1 MNISSII
8 DVPKIASDKDQ
19 LGILNYQKG
28 LSNFIKNAQTPLTIA
43 IQGEWG
49 SGKTSLM
56 NSVRYD
62 LCGQGKPFYDIWINT
77 WEYSLLN
84 DEYTTMTQI
93 IKGIIVHVVNVL
105 EKDKNQNVENLKR
118 KAASF
123 FGSVAKTATKAAANY
138 ATAGLAGDLTDQLFD
153 KSENQS
159 SLRELHSELQN
170 QINQCVDNDDSI
182 NGFLFFIDDL
192 DRINPPVAVQILE
205 LLKNIF
211 DLENCIFILA
221 IDYEVVVKGLEP
233 KFGKKTQENEREFRS
248 FFEKIIQL
256 PFSMPIGQYR
266 VNDLIIDN
274 LKELAYFNEEDFTPE
289 VQEAV
294 VEFNTLTVGSNPR
307 SIKRLLNSLSLV
319 KNISQSVDDNLETT
333 TFEQLINIGV
343 FSIQISY
350 PLVYKALERYPEFD
364 QWDDELAESFKL
376 KPLESSTIEQFKKNQ
391 YFDEEWELVLYRICQ
406 RDLFLSNRAMQISRL
421 LNKLKDL
428 ISENAGKEENK
439 SQDVSLKDVMSN
451 AIQVAAVTSYS
462 DTTDESVP
470 SEIHKSNFLKSLKR
484 KIGKKLIEG
493 GKDRDI
499 EIVYEQKRV
508 QSNLTYQ
515 IIKGVHNFKY
525 RLDISIHPEAKNY
538 RLTTHYTCWYY
549 IKNDAGSF
557 EKNLDLPASV
567 EINAR
572 ERFQTMKERLAK
584 LDQDFPIELK
594 THYWDTVNDRHST
607 LHVSMDLFFPNAW
620 VFIDNEENIDRY
632 VNYLL
637 EFLEAT
643 RLIKIGND

>member
-1 MNISSII
+1 MINISSII

-28 LSNFIKNAQTPLTIA
+28 LSNFIKNAQTPLTVA
-43 IQGEWG
+43 VQGEWG

-56 NSVRYD
+56 NSVRHD
-62 LCGQGKPFYDIWINT
+62 LCGDGKPFFDIWINT

-93 IKGIIVHVVNVL
+93 IKGIIVNVVEVL

-138 ATAGLAGDLTDQLFD
+138 ATAGMAGDVTDQLFD
-153 KSENQS
+153 KNENRS
-159 SLRELHSELQN
+159 SLRELHSELQA
-170 QINQCVDNDDSI
+170 QINQCVNGDNSI

-211 DLENCIFILA
+211 DLENCIFLLA

-274 LKELAYFNEEDFTPE
+274 LKELAYFKEEDFTE
-289 VQEAV
+289 QVQEAV
-294 VEFNTLTVGSNPR
+294 VEFNNLTVGSNPR

-319 KNISQSVDDNLETT
+319 KNISQSVDDNQDSNA
-333 TFEQLINIGV
+333 FEQLINIGV

-376 KPLESSTIEQFKKNQ
+376 KALEPSVIEQFKTNQ
-391 YFDEEWELVLYRICQ
+391 YFDEPWEQILYRICQ
-406 RDLFLSNRAMQISRL
+406 RDLYLSNRAMQISRL
-421 LNKLKDL
+421 LNKVKDL
-428 ISENAGKEENK
+428 IEDNAGREENK

-451 AIQVAAVTSYS
+451 AIQIAAVTSYN
-462 DTTDESVP
+462 DTVEESTP
-470 SEIHKSNFLKSLKR
+470 NEIHKSNFLKSLR
-484 KIGKKLIEG
+484 NKIKSKLIEG
-493 GKDRDI
+493 GKDKNFDI
-499 EIVYEQKRV
+499 LYNQSRV
-508 QSNLTYQ
+508 QSNLTFQ
-515 IIKGVHNFKY
+515 IKKDQHHY
-525 RLDISIHPEAKNY
+525 RLDISIHPEAKHY
-538 RLTTHYTCWYY
+538 RLNTRYSCWYY
-549 IKNDAGSF
+549 VKNEAGSL
-557 EKNLDLPASV
+557 EKNLELETSKSINAKQRFEEMKTKLAQLDQKEPV
-567 EINAR
+567 EI
-572 ERFQTMKERLAK
+572 
-584 LDQDFPIELK
+584 K
-594 THYWDTVNDRHST
+594 TKYWDSINDHHST
-607 LHVSMDLFFPNAW
+607 INIVMDLLLPNAW
-620 VFIDNEENIDRY
+620 VYINDDENIEEFLK
-632 VNYLL
+632 YLFQ
-637 EFLEAT
+637 FLEAT
-643 RLIKIGND
+643 RTIKIGND